1 MRLGKAICIAGL
13 IGFSAAGMALAEDAT
28 FAASG
33 TFNDCA
39 SLGGTLLINTGTG
52 VVESNGLDH
61 WTGCLTILGIT
72 TWDHIVGLSRVEVFA
87 DGEFQSR
94 EAGVGAGRELVT
106 ESRAGVGQLLQ
117 GSERVA
123 QHGTQVEFPRWLV
136 EPTQGFHIVRIQ
148 FEQLTDKALGD
159 LGWSQIHPVQGTKQS
174 EQIQP
179 CGFQSRAKVSGYCGG

>member
-1 MRLGKAICIAGL
+1 MTCLPRTTQVSDCITPRSSVHTQRGKRGCDGR
-13 IGFSAAGMALAEDAT
+13 
-28 FAASG
+28 
-33 TFNDCA
+33 
-39 SLGGTLLINTGTG
+39 
-52 VVESNGLDH
+52 
-61 WTGCLTILGIT
+61 WGCLTILGIT

-136 EPTQGFHIVRIQ
+136 EPPQGFHIVRIPSGIGNSNTPAYLGRFPALPPLEACDQ
-148 FEQLTDKALGD
+148 FCLGQTSYVSETEK
-159 LGWSQIHPVQGTKQS
+159 LVVHNGPFIPRSPKEVGPAVRASVGRLFSAPTS
-174 EQIQP
+174 EQ
-179 CGFQSRAKVSGYCGG
+179 